1 MSANQDSLNFF
12 TLFNYIRDLK
22 ELILYHIRMRSYH
35 YQSIIIEPGITNV
48 SNVFETFLINT
59 YKNFLCYY
67 CYKIIITDNAVLLFD
82 MITICV
88 NFDLFMLELC
98 KYRNNS

>member
-48 SNVFETFLINT
+48 SNVFETF
-59 YKNFLCYY
+59 
-67 CYKIIITDNAVLLFD
+67 
-82 MITICV
+82 
-88 NFDLFMLELC
+88 
-98 KYRNNS
+98 